1 LQSLIF
7 IRSRIHWKD
16 SDQQV
21 AGKGLEAKKLSS
33 AALFL
38 RYGQVFL
45 ALLLFIFAI
54 DLLTV
59 AVGRINSGLALEIL
73 QATKNP
79 FISLFIGL
87 LVTALIQSSSTV
99 TASVVA
105 IVASGNLTLQQAVP
119 IVLGANIGTT
129 LTSTLVSLSYVMNN
143 KEFRRAL
150 SAGISHD
157 VFNILSVIL
166 LFPLEI
172 YFSLLSKV
180 AAHIAGWFASDN
192 SFEGPI
198 VYNRMFTRTW
208 TDWLV
213 DQINLPL
220 VAMIISILL
229 VFFAIN
235 VLSTA
240 MYKSF
245 VRDTFEDINKVIF
258 QKTGLAFFYGIF
270 FTAAVQS
277 STVTT
282 SLVVPLVASKKVTL
296 KKAFPF
302 IIGTNIGTTITAV
315 IASIYKPEAAIALAI
330 VHVLF
335 NSCGTLV
342 FLPFSYIRAIP
353 VWMANYMGK
362 ISLRYRFVGFAY
374 ILLTFFIIPF
384 LLIYFTSE

>member
-1 LQSLIF
+1 MRHRENPYNGTIKKMENLDKQEEPAKGNFLQ
-7 IRSRIHWKD
+7 
-16 SDQQV
+16 
-21 AGKGLEAKKLSS
+21 
-33 AALFL
+33 
-38 RYGQVFL
+38 YTQVFL

-129 LTSTLVSLSYVMNN
+129 LTSTLVSLSYLMD
-143 KEFRRAL
+143 KKQFRRAL

-157 VFNILSVIL
+157 FFNMFTVIL

-172 YFSLLSKV
+172 YFGFLSNT
-180 AAHIAGWFASDN
+180 ASRIAGWFASDN

-213 DQINLPL
+213 DQLNQPI
-220 VAMIISILL
+220 VAMILSIFL

-258 QKTGLAFFYGIF
+258 QKTGLAFFYGLF

-282 SLVVPLVASKKVTL
+282 SLVVPLVASKKVSL
-296 KKAFPF
+296 NKAFPF

-315 IASIYKPEAAIALAI
+315 IASIYKPEAAIALAL

-335 NSCGTLV
+335 NSFGALI
-342 FLPFSYIRAIP
+342 FLPFTFIRNIP

-362 ISLRYRFVGFAY
+362 ISLKYRVVVFAY
-374 ILLTFFIIPF
+374 ILLTFFVIPF
-384 LLIYFTSE
+384 LLIYFTKE

>member
-1 LQSLIF
+1 MLPFQNPLSANHRNTPMESLEEQKPSSF
-7 IRSRIHWKD
+7 
-16 SDQQV
+16 
-21 AGKGLEAKKLSS
+21 GKYLK
-33 AALFL
+33 
-38 RYGQVFL
+38 YVQVFL

-59 AVGRINSGLALEIL
+59 AMGSINSGAALEIL

-129 LTSTLVSLSYVMNN
+129 LTSTLVSLSYIMNK

-157 VFNILSVIL
+157 VFNILSVII
-166 LFPLEI
+166 LFPMEL
-172 YFSLLSKV
+172 YFGFLSGLAEK
-180 AAHIAGWFASDN
+180 IAGLFASDN
-192 SFEGPI
+192 AFEGPL
-198 VYNRMFTRTW
+198 VYNRIFTRTA
-208 TDWLV
+208 TDWIV
-213 DQINLPL
+213 DQINIPFLT
-220 VAMIISILL
+220 MILSVFL
-229 VFFAIN
+229 VFLAIK

-245 VRDTFEDINKVIF
+245 VKDSFEDINNLIF
-258 QKTGLAFFYGIF
+258 RKTGLAFFYGIF

-282 SLVVPLVASKKVTL
+282 SLVVPLVANKKVTL
-296 KKAFPF
+296 AKAFPF
-302 IIGTNIGTTITAV
+302 IIGANIGTTITAV
-315 IASIYKPEAAIALAI
+315 IASIYKSEAAIALAI
-330 VHVLF
+330 VHILF
-335 NSCGTLV
+335 NSIGALI
-342 FLPFSYIRAIP
+342 FLPFPEIRKIP
-353 VWMANYMGK
+353 VLIANYMGK
-362 ISLRYRFVGFAY
+362 TSLQNRVFGFAY

-384 LLIYFTSE
+384 LLIYLSKD

>member
-1 LQSLIF
+1 MESLEERQLPTHRKF
-7 IRSRIHWKD
+7 FNYS
-16 SDQQV
+16 
-21 AGKGLEAKKLSS
+21 
-33 AALFL
+33 
-38 RYGQVFL
+38 QVFL

-54 DLLTV
+54 DLLTIG
-59 AVGRINSGLALEIL
+59 VGRVSGGLALEIL
-73 QATKNP
+73 KATENP

-129 LTSTLVSLSYVMNN
+129 LTSTLVSLSYLMNK

-157 VFNILSVIL
+157 IFNILTVVL

-172 YFSLLSKV
+172 YFGFLSKI
-180 AAHIAGWFASDN
+180 AAHIADWFASDN

-198 VYNRMFTRTW
+198 VYNRMFTRDLTEW
-208 TDWLV
+208 VATQIDSSLV
-213 DQINLPL
+213 TMVL
-220 VAMIISILL
+220 SILL
-229 VFFAIN
+229 IFYAIK

-240 MYKSF
+240 MYKTF
-245 VRDTFEDINKVIF
+245 VKNTFEDINKVIF
-258 QKTGLAFFYGIF
+258 QKTGLAFFYGLF

-282 SLVVPLVASKKVTL
+282 SLVVPLVASKKVML
-296 KKAFPF
+296 SRAFPF
-302 IIGTNIGTTITAV
+302 IIGANIGTTMTAV

-335 NSCGTLV
+335 NSFGALV
-342 FLPFSYIRAIP
+342 FLPFSRVRNIP
-353 VWMANYMGK
+353 VWMANFMGK
-362 ISLRYRFVGFAY
+362 MSVKYRVVVFAY
-374 ILLTFFIIPF
+374 ILLTFFVIPF
-384 LLIYFTSE
+384 LLIYFTKE

>member
-1 LQSLIF
+1 VLIAFKMESLENPNRLPKRTFLNYAWVI
-7 IRSRIHWKD
+7 
-16 SDQQV
+16 
-21 AGKGLEAKKLSS
+21 LS
-33 AALFL
+33 
-38 RYGQVFL
+38 
-45 ALLLFIFAI
+45 LLLFIFAI

-59 AVGRINSGLALEIL
+59 SIGKVNSGLALEIL

-99 TASVVA
+99 TASLVA

-129 LTSTLVSLSYVMNN
+129 LTSTLVSLSYLMDK

-157 VFNILSVIL
+157 FFNILTVIL

-172 YFSLLSKV
+172 YFGFLSKM
-180 AAHIAGWFASDN
+180 AIHIAGWFAADN

-198 VYNRMFTRTW
+198 VYNRIFTRPLSEWIDTQIDS
-208 TDWLV
+208 TLV
-213 DQINLPL
+213 TVIL
-220 VAMIISILL
+220 SIAL
-229 VFFAIN
+229 VFFAIK

-240 MYKSF
+240 MYKTFVKDSF
-245 VRDTFEDINKVIF
+245 EEVNKVIF
-258 QKTGLAFFYGIF
+258 QKTGLAFFYGAF

-282 SLVVPLVASKKVTL
+282 SLIVPLVASKKVTL
-296 KKAFPF
+296 AKVFPF
-302 IIGTNIGTTITAV
+302 IIGANIGTTMTAV
-315 IASIYKPEAAIALAI
+315 IASIYKPEAAIALAL

-335 NSCGTLV
+335 NSFGALI
-342 FLPFSYIRAIP
+342 FLPFASIRKIP
-353 VWMANYMGK
+353 VWLSNYMGK
-362 ISLRYRFVGFAY
+362 ISMKYRVVVFAY

-384 LLIYFTSE
+384 LLIYFTTN

>member
-1 LQSLIF
+1 
-7 IRSRIHWKD
+7 
-16 SDQQV
+16 
-21 AGKGLEAKKLSS
+21 LEVTKLSS
-33 AALFL
+33 TAVVI
-38 RYGQVFL
+38 RYGQVVV

-54 DLLTV
+54 DLLIV

-129 LTSTLVSLSYVMNN
+129 LTSTLVSLSYLMNK

-157 VFNILSVIL
+157 IFNILSVIL
-166 LFPLEI
+166 LFPLEL
-172 YFSLLSKV
+172 YFGFLSKIAV
-180 AAHIAGWFASDN
+180 HIASWFASDN
-192 SFEGPI
+192 SFDGPI

-213 DQINLPL
+213 DQINLPI
-220 VAMIISILL
+220 VAMFLSILL
-229 VFFAIN
+229 VFFAIK

-245 VRDTFEDINKVIF
+245 VRDSFEEINKVIF
-258 QKTGLAFFYGIF
+258 QKTGRAFFYGLF

-282 SLVVPLVASKKVTL
+282 SLVVPLVASKKLTL
-296 KKAFPF
+296 SKAFPF

-315 IASIYKPEAAIALAI
+315 IASIYKPEAAIALAL

-335 NSCGTLV
+335 NSFGALI
-342 FLPFSYIRAIP
+342 FLPFVFIRNIP
-353 VWMANYMGK
+353 VWMANYMGR
-362 ISLRYRFVGFAY
+362 ISLKYRVVVFAY

-384 LLIYFTSE
+384 LLIYFSST

>member
-1 LQSLIF
+1 MENLDKQEEPAKGNFLQ
-7 IRSRIHWKD
+7 
-16 SDQQV
+16 
-21 AGKGLEAKKLSS
+21 
-33 AALFL
+33 
-38 RYGQVFL
+38 YTQVFL

-129 LTSTLVSLSYVMNN
+129 LTSTLVSLSYLMD
-143 KEFRRAL
+143 KKQFRRAL

-157 VFNILSVIL
+157 FFNMFTVIL

-172 YFSLLSKV
+172 YFGFLSNT
-180 AAHIAGWFASDN
+180 ASRIAGWFASDN

-213 DQINLPL
+213 DQLNQPI
-220 VAMIISILL
+220 VAMILSIFL

-245 VRDTFEDINKVIF
+245 VRDTFADINKVIF
-258 QKTGLAFFYGIF
+258 QKTGLSFFYGLF

-282 SLVVPLVASKKVTL
+282 SLVVPLVASKKVSL
-296 KKAFPF
+296 NKAFPF

-315 IASIYKPEAAIALAI
+315 IASIYKPEAAIALAL

-335 NSCGTLV
+335 NSFGALI
-342 FLPFSYIRAIP
+342 FLPFTFIRNIP

-362 ISLRYRFVGFAY
+362 ISLKYRVVVFAY
-374 ILLTFFIIPF
+374 ILLTFFVIPF
-384 LLIYFTSE
+384 LLIYFTKE

>member
-1 LQSLIF
+1 MIVPVDTKMESLEKQE
-7 IRSRIHWKD
+7 SP
-16 SDQQV
+16 
-21 AGKGLEAKKLSS
+21 AKGNFFHYA
-33 AALFL
+33 
-38 RYGQVFL
+38 QVFF

-59 AVGRINSGLALEIL
+59 GIGNINGGIALEIL
-73 QATKNP
+73 NATKNP

-99 TASVVA
+99 TASLVA

-129 LTSTLVSLSYVMNN
+129 LTSTLVSLSYLMNK

-157 VFNILSVIL
+157 IFNILTVIL
-166 LFPLEI
+166 LLPLEI
-172 YFSLLSKV
+172 YFGFLSNT
-180 AAHIAGWFASDN
+180 ASHIAGWFASDN
-192 SFEGPI
+192 SFQGPI
-198 VYNRMFTRTW
+198 VYNRIFTRTW
-208 TDWLV
+208 TEWIV
-213 DQINLPL
+213 NQINQP
-220 VAMIISILL
+220 VVSMILSVVL
-229 VFFAIN
+229 VFLAIK

-245 VRDTFEDINKVIF
+245 IKNTFQDINKVIF
-258 QKTGLAFFYGIF
+258 QKTGLAFFYGLF

-296 KKAFPF
+296 SRAFPF
-302 IIGTNIGTTITAV
+302 IIGANIGTTITAV
-315 IASIYKPEAAIALAI
+315 IASIYKPEAAIALAL

-335 NSCGTLV
+335 NSLGALI
-342 FLPFSYIRAIP
+342 FLPISGIRKIP
-353 VWMANYMGK
+353 VWLANFMGK
-362 ISLRYRFVGFAY
+362 LSLKHRIVVFAY

-384 LLIYFTSE
+384 LLIYFTKG

>member
-1 LQSLIF
+1 M
-7 IRSRIHWKD
+7 
-16 SDQQV
+16 
-21 AGKGLEAKKLSS
+21 
-33 AALFL
+33 
-38 RYGQVFL
+38 
-45 ALLLFIFAI
+45 
-54 DLLTV
+54 
-59 AVGRINSGLALEIL
+59 GRINSGLALDIL
-73 QATKNP
+73 QATENP

-129 LTSTLVSLSYVMNN
+129 LTSTLVSLSYVMDN

-157 VFNILSVIL
+157 VFNILSVVL

-172 YFSLLSKV
+172 YFGFLSKI

-258 QKTGLAFFYGIF
+258 QKTGLAFLYGVF

-282 SLVVPLVASKKVTL
+282 SLVVPLVASKKVSL
-296 KKAFPF
+296 GKAFPF

-315 IASIYKPEAAIALAI
+315 IASIYKPEAAIALAL

-335 NSCGTLV
+335 NSFGALV
-342 FLPFSYIRAIP
+342 LLPFSYIRAFP
-353 VWMANYMGK
+353 VWIANYMGK

-384 LLIYFTSE
+384 LLIYFTR

>member
-1 LQSLIF
+1 MESLE
-7 IRSRIHWKD
+7 K
-16 SDQQV
+16 QNQP
-21 AGKGLEAKKLSS
+21 AKRKL
-33 AALFL
+33 LN
-38 RYGQVFL
+38 YGWVFL
-45 ALLLFIFAI
+45 SLLLFIFAI

-59 AVGRINSGLALEIL
+59 AIGKVNGGLALEIL

-99 TASVVA
+99 TASLVA

-129 LTSTLVSLSYVMNN
+129 LTSTLVSLSYLMDK

-157 VFNILSVIL
+157 FFNILTVIL

-172 YFSLLSKV
+172 YFGFLSKM
-180 AAHIAGWFASDN
+180 AAHIADWFAADN

-198 VYNRMFTRTW
+198 VYNRMFTRSFSEWVDLQIDST
-208 TDWLV
+208 LV
-213 DQINLPL
+213 TVIL
-220 VAMIISILL
+220 SIAL
-229 VFFAIN
+229 VFFAIK

-240 MYKSF
+240 MYKTFVKDSF
-245 VRDTFEDINKVIF
+245 EEVNKVIF
-258 QKTGLAFFYGIF
+258 QKTGLAFFYGTF

-282 SLVVPLVASKKVTL
+282 SLIVPLVASKKVTL
-296 KKAFPF
+296 AKAFPF
-302 IIGTNIGTTITAV
+302 IIGANIGTTITAV
-315 IASIYKPEAAIALAI
+315 IASIYKPEAAIALAL

-335 NSCGTLV
+335 NSFGALI
-342 FLPFSYIRAIP
+342 FLPFASIRKIP
-353 VWMANYMGK
+353 VWLSNYMAK
-362 ISLRYRFVGFAY
+362 ISMKHRVVVFAY

-384 LLIYFTSE
+384 LLIYFTTN

>member
-1 LQSLIF
+1 
-7 IRSRIHWKD
+7 
-16 SDQQV
+16 
-21 AGKGLEAKKLSS
+21 LEAKKLSS
-33 AALFL
+33 AGLFL

-73 QATKNP
+73 QATENP

-172 YFSLLSKV
+172 YFGFLSKI
-180 AAHIAGWFASDN
+180 AAYIAGWFASDN
-192 SFEGPI
+192 TFEGPI

-220 VAMIISILL
+220 AAMIISILL

-235 VLSTA
+235 VLSKA

-258 QKTGLAFFYGIF
+258 QKTGLSFFYGVF

-335 NSCGTLV
+335 NSCGALV

-384 LLIYFTSE
+384 LLIYFTQA

>member
-1 LQSLIF
+1 ME
-7 IRSRIHWKD
+7 
-16 SDQQV
+16 V
-21 AGKGLEAKKLSS
+21 KKLSS
-33 AALFL
+33 TGHFL
-38 RYGQVFL
+38 RYGQVVL

-59 AVGRINSGLALEIL
+59 AMGRINSGLALDIL
-73 QATKNP
+73 QATENP

-129 LTSTLVSLSYVMNN
+129 LTSTLVSLSYVMDN

-172 YFSLLSKV
+172 YFGFLSKI

-258 QKTGLAFFYGIF
+258 QKTGLAFLYGVF

-282 SLVVPLVASKKVTL
+282 SLVVPLVASKKVSL
-296 KKAFPF
+296 GKAFPF

-315 IASIYKPEAAIALAI
+315 IASIYKPEAAIALAL

-335 NSCGTLV
+335 NSFGALV
-342 FLPFSYIRAIP
+342 LLPFSYIRAFP
-353 VWMANYMGK
+353 VWIANYMGK

-384 LLIYFTSE
+384 LLIYFTR

>member
-1 LQSLIF
+1 MTTKMDNLERQGGPATGNFLQY
-7 IRSRIHWKD
+7 
-16 SDQQV
+16 
-21 AGKGLEAKKLSS
+21 A
-33 AALFL
+33 
-38 RYGQVFL
+38 QVFF

-59 AVGRINSGLALEIL
+59 GVGNINGGLALEIL
-73 QATKNP
+73 NATQNP

-129 LTSTLVSLSYVMNN
+129 LTSTLVSLSYLMNK

-157 VFNILSVIL
+157 LFNILSVFL

-172 YFSLLSKV
+172 YFGFLSKT
-180 AAHIAGWFASDN
+180 ASHIADWFASDN

-198 VYNRMFTRTW
+198 VYNRMFTRSW
-208 TDWLV
+208 TEWV
-213 DQINLPL
+213 VTQINQP
-220 VAMIISILL
+220 VVSMILSIIL
-229 VFFAIN
+229 VFFAIK

-245 VRDTFEDINKVIF
+245 IKNTFQDINKVIF
-258 QKTGLAFFYGIF
+258 QKTGLAFFYGLF

-296 KKAFPF
+296 SKAFPF
-302 IIGTNIGTTITAV
+302 IIGANIGTTITAV
-315 IASIYKPEAAIALAI
+315 IASIYKPEAATALAFA
-330 VHVLF
+330 HVLF
-335 NSCGTLV
+335 NSFGALI
-342 FLPFSYIRAIP
+342 FLPISGIRKIP
-353 VWMANYMGK
+353 IWIANYMGR
-362 ISLRYRFVGFAY
+362 ISLKYRIVGFAY

-384 LLIYFTSE
+384 LLIYFTKG

>member
-1 LQSLIF
+1 MLPFQNPLSANHRNTPMESLEEQ
-7 IRSRIHWKD
+7 KP
-16 SDQQV
+16 
-21 AGKGLEAKKLSS
+21 SS
-33 AALFL
+33 FDKYLK
-38 RYGQVFL
+38 YVQVFL

-59 AVGRINSGLALEIL
+59 AMGSINSGAALEIL

-129 LTSTLVSLSYVMNN
+129 LTSTLVSLSYIMNK

-157 VFNILSVIL
+157 VFNILSVII
-166 LFPLEI
+166 LFPMEL
-172 YFSLLSKV
+172 YFGFLSGLAEK
-180 AAHIAGWFASDN
+180 IAGLFASDN
-192 SFEGPI
+192 AFEGPL
-198 VYNRMFTRTW
+198 VYNRIFTRTA
-208 TDWLV
+208 TDWIV
-213 DQINLPL
+213 DQINIPFLT
-220 VAMIISILL
+220 MILSVFL
-229 VFFAIN
+229 VFLAIK

-245 VRDTFEDINKVIF
+245 VKDSFEDINKLIF
-258 QKTGLAFFYGIF
+258 RKTGLAFFYGIF

-282 SLVVPLVASKKVTL
+282 SLVVPLVANKKVTL
-296 KKAFPF
+296 AKAFPF
-302 IIGTNIGTTITAV
+302 IIGANIGTTITAV
-315 IASIYKPEAAIALAI
+315 IASIYKSEAAIALAI
-330 VHVLF
+330 VHILF
-335 NSCGTLV
+335 NSIGALI
-342 FLPFSYIRAIP
+342 FLPFPEIRKIP
-353 VWMANYMGK
+353 VLIANYMGK
-362 ISLRYRFVGFAY
+362 TSLQNRVFGFAY

-384 LLIYFTSE
+384 LLIYLSKD

>member
-1 LQSLIF
+1 MENLEKQEGP
-7 IRSRIHWKD
+7 
-16 SDQQV
+16 
-21 AGKGLEAKKLSS
+21 AKGNFFQYA
-33 AALFL
+33 
-38 RYGQVFL
+38 QVFF

-54 DLLTV
+54 DLLTIG
-59 AVGRINSGLALEIL
+59 VGNINGGIALEIL
-73 QATKNP
+73 NATKNP

-129 LTSTLVSLSYVMNN
+129 LTSTLVSLSYLMNK

-157 VFNILSVIL
+157 FFNILTVL
-166 LFPLEI
+166 VLFPLEI
-172 YFSLLSKV
+172 YFGFLSNT
-180 AAHIAGWFASDN
+180 ASYIANWFASDN

-208 TDWLV
+208 TEWV
-213 DQINLPL
+213 VNEINQP
-220 VAMIISILL
+220 VVSMILSVVL
-229 VFFAIN
+229 VFFAIK

-245 VRDTFEDINKVIF
+245 IKNTFQDINKVIF
-258 QKTGLAFFYGIF
+258 QKTGLAFFYGLF

-296 KKAFPF
+296 IRVFPF
-302 IIGTNIGTTITAV
+302 IIGANIGTTITAV
-315 IASIYKPEAAIALAI
+315 IASIYKPEAAIALAL

-335 NSCGTLV
+335 NSLGTLI
-342 FLPFSYIRAIP
+342 FLPFSGIRKIP
-353 VWMANYMGK
+353 VGMANYMGK
-362 ISLRYRFVGFAY
+362 ISLKYRIVVFAY
-374 ILLTFFIIPF
+374 ILLTFFIVPF
-384 LLIYFTSE
+384 LLIYFTKG

>member
-1 LQSLIF
+1 M
-7 IRSRIHWKD
+7 IRHRASPKNGIITTKMENLEK
-16 SDQQV
+16 QEGP
-21 AGKGLEAKKLSS
+21 AKGNFFQYA
-33 AALFL
+33 
-38 RYGQVFL
+38 QVFF

-54 DLLTV
+54 DLLTIG
-59 AVGRINSGLALEIL
+59 VGNINGGIALEIL
-73 QATKNP
+73 NATKNP

-129 LTSTLVSLSYVMNN
+129 LTSTLVSLSYLMNK

-157 VFNILSVIL
+157 FFNILSVL
-166 LFPLEI
+166 VLFPLEI
-172 YFSLLSKV
+172 YFGFLSNT
-180 AAHIAGWFASDN
+180 ASYIANWFASDN

-208 TDWLV
+208 TEWV
-213 DQINLPL
+213 VNEINQP
-220 VAMIISILL
+220 VVSMILSVVL
-229 VFFAIN
+229 VFFAIK

-245 VRDTFEDINKVIF
+245 IKNTFQDINKVIF
-258 QKTGLAFFYGIF
+258 QKTGLAFFYGLF

-296 KKAFPF
+296 IRVFPF
-302 IIGTNIGTTITAV
+302 IIGANIGTTITAV
-315 IASIYKPEAAIALAI
+315 IASIYKPEAAIALAL

-335 NSCGTLV
+335 NSLGALI
-342 FLPFSYIRAIP
+342 FLPFSGIRKIP
-353 VWMANYMGK
+353 VGMANYMGK
-362 ISLRYRFVGFAY
+362 ISLKYRIVVFAY
-374 ILLTFFIIPF
+374 ILLTFFIVPF
-384 LLIYFTSE
+384 LLIYFTKG

>member
-1 LQSLIF
+1 LEEHQARPCQIILIELPTMESLEEQKP
-7 IRSRIHWKD
+7 S
-16 SDQQV
+16 
-21 AGKGLEAKKLSS
+21 GKQNL
-33 AALFL
+33 L
-38 RYGQVFL
+38 RYTQVFL

-59 AVGRINSGLALEIL
+59 AMGSINSGVALEIL

-129 LTSTLVSLSYVMNN
+129 LTSTLVSFSYIMD
-143 KEFRRAL
+143 KKSFRRAL

-157 VFNILSVIL
+157 IFNILSVVI
-166 LFPLEI
+166 LFPMEI
-172 YFSLLSKV
+172 YFGFLSG
-180 AAHIAGWFASDN
+180 IAGKIAGVFASDN
-192 SFEGPI
+192 AFEGPI
-198 VYNRMFTRTW
+198 VYNRMFTRSM
-208 TDWLV
+208 TDWIV
-213 DQINLPL
+213 DQINIPF
-220 VAMIISILL
+220 VTMILSVFL
-229 VFFAIN
+229 VFFAIK

-240 MYKSF
+240 MYRSF
-245 VRDTFEDINKVIF
+245 VKDSFEDINKIIF

-282 SLVVPLVASKKVTL
+282 SLVVPLVANKKVTL
-296 KKAFPF
+296 TKAFPF
-302 IIGTNIGTTITAV
+302 IVGANIGTTITAV

-330 VHVLF
+330 VHILF
-335 NSCGTLV
+335 NSFGAMI
-342 FLPFSYIRAIP
+342 FIPFPEVRRIP
-353 VWMANYMGK
+353 VWIANYMGK
-362 ISLRYRFVGFAY
+362 TSVRNRIVGFAY
-374 ILLTFFIIPF
+374 ILLMFFIIPF
-384 LLIYFTSE
+384 LLIYFSRD

>member
-1 LQSLIF
+1 MELSPSL
-7 IRSRIHWKD
+7 RKMENLET
-16 SDQQV
+16 QGGP
-21 AGKGLEAKKLSS
+21 AKGN
-33 AALFL
+33 LFQ
-38 RYGQVFL
+38 YAQVFF

-59 AVGRINSGLALEIL
+59 GVGNINGGIALDIL
-73 QATKNP
+73 NATKNP

-129 LTSTLVSLSYVMNN
+129 LTSTLVSLSYLMD
-143 KEFRRAL
+143 KKQFRRAL

-157 VFNILSVIL
+157 FFNIFTVIL

-172 YFSLLSKV
+172 YFGFLSNT
-180 AAHIAGWFASDN
+180 ASYIANWFASDN

-208 TDWLV
+208 TEWV
-213 DQINLPL
+213 VTQINQP
-220 VAMIISILL
+220 VVSMILSVIL
-229 VFFAIN
+229 VFFAIK

-245 VRDTFEDINKVIF
+245 IKNTFQDINKVIF
-258 QKTGLAFFYGIF
+258 QKTGLAFFYGLF

-296 KKAFPF
+296 AKVFPF
-302 IIGTNIGTTITAV
+302 IIGANIGTTMTAV
-315 IASIYKPEAAIALAI
+315 IASIYKPEAAIALAL

-335 NSCGTLV
+335 NSMGALI
-342 FLPFSYIRAIP
+342 FLPIASIRNIP
-353 VWMANYMGK
+353 VWISNYMGK
-362 ISLRYRFVGFAY
+362 MSVKYRVVGFAY

-384 LLIYFTSE
+384 LLIYFTKD

>member
-1 LQSLIF
+1 MIF
-7 IRSRIHWKD
+7 EL
-16 SDQQV
+16 
-21 AGKGLEAKKLSS
+21 AGAYKFGKMDGLEETKPSGIGVFFK
-33 AALFL
+33 
-38 RYGQVFL
+38 YGQVIF
-45 ALLLFIFAI
+45 ALFLFIFAI

-59 AVGRINSGLALEIL
+59 AMGRINSGIALDFL

-119 IVLGANIGTT
+119 LVLGANIGTT
-129 LTSTLVSLSYVMNN
+129 LTSTLVSLSYLMNR
-143 KEFRRAL
+143 KQFRRAL

-157 VFNILSVIL
+157 IFNILSVVL

-172 YFSLLSKV
+172 YFGFLSKT
-180 AAHIAGWFASDN
+180 AIFIAGWFDSDN

-198 VYNRMFTRTW
+198 IYNRMFTRTW
-208 TDWLV
+208 TDWFV
-213 DQINLPL
+213 DQIPLP
-220 VAMIISILL
+220 VVSMILSILL
-229 VFFAIN
+229 VFLAIK

-245 VRDTFEDINKVIF
+245 VKDTFQDINKVIF
-258 QKTGLAFFYGIF
+258 EKTGLAFIYGVF

-282 SLVVPLVASKKVTL
+282 SLVVPLVANKKVTL
-296 KKAFPF
+296 SKAFPF

-315 IASIYKPEAAIALAI
+315 IASIYKPEAAIALAL

-335 NSCGTLV
+335 NSFGALI
-342 FLPFSYIRAIP
+342 FLPFPKIRFIP
-353 VWMANYMGK
+353 IWISNYMGR
-362 ISLRYRFVGFAY
+362 ISLQNRFVGFVY

-384 LLIYFTSE
+384 LLIYFTTD

>member
-1 LQSLIF
+1 MEGIEEKSL
-7 IRSRIHWKD
+7 RSGT
-16 SDQQV
+16 
-21 AGKGLEAKKLSS
+21 A
-33 AALFL
+33 FL
-38 RYGQVFL
+38 RYGQVFF

-54 DLLTV
+54 DLLTI
-59 AVGRINSGLALEIL
+59 AVGNVNNGVALEFL

-79 FISLFIGL
+79 YISLFIGL

-129 LTSTLVSLSYVMNN
+129 LTSTLVSLSYLMNK

-150 SAGISHD
+150 SSGISHD
-157 VFNILSVIL
+157 VFNILTVIL
-166 LFPLEI
+166 LLPLEI
-172 YFSLLSKV
+172 YFGFLSNT
-180 AAHIAGWFASDN
+180 ASHIADWFASDN

-198 VYNRMFTRTW
+198 VYNRMFTRSW
-208 TDWLV
+208 TEWV
-213 DQINLPL
+213 VNQINQP
-220 VAMIISILL
+220 VVSMILSVIL
-229 VFFAIN
+229 VFFAIK

-245 VRDTFEDINKVIF
+245 IKNTFQDINKVIF
-258 QKTGLAFFYGIF
+258 QKTGLAFFYGLF

-296 KKAFPF
+296 NRAFPF
-302 IIGTNIGTTITAV
+302 IIGANIGTTITAV
-315 IASIYKPEAAIALAI
+315 IASIYKPEAAIALAL

-335 NSCGTLV
+335 NSLGALI
-342 FLPFSYIRAIP
+342 FLPLASIRKIP
-353 VWMANYMGK
+353 VWISNYMGK
-362 ISLRYRFVGFAY
+362 ISLKYRFVVFAY

-384 LLIYFTSE
+384 LLIYFTKG

>member
-1 LQSLIF
+1 MLPFQNPLSANHRNTPMESLEEQKPSSF
-7 IRSRIHWKD
+7 
-16 SDQQV
+16 
-21 AGKGLEAKKLSS
+21 GKYLK
-33 AALFL
+33 
-38 RYGQVFL
+38 YVQVFL

-59 AVGRINSGLALEIL
+59 AMGSINSGAALEIL

-129 LTSTLVSLSYVMNN
+129 LTSTLVSLSYIMNK

-157 VFNILSVIL
+157 VFNILSVII
-166 LFPLEI
+166 LFPMEL
-172 YFSLLSKV
+172 YFGFLSGLAEK
-180 AAHIAGWFASDN
+180 IAGLFASDN
-192 SFEGPI
+192 AFEGPL
-198 VYNRMFTRTW
+198 VYNRIFTRTA
-208 TDWLV
+208 TDWIV
-213 DQINLPL
+213 DQINIPFLT
-220 VAMIISILL
+220 MILSVFL
-229 VFFAIN
+229 VFLAIK

-245 VRDTFEDINKVIF
+245 VKDSFEDINKLIF
-258 QKTGLAFFYGIF
+258 RKTGLAFFYGIF

-282 SLVVPLVASKKVTL
+282 SLVVPLVANKKVTL
-296 KKAFPF
+296 AKAFPF
-302 IIGTNIGTTITAV
+302 IIGANIGTTITAV
-315 IASIYKPEAAIALAI
+315 IASIYKSEAAIALAI
-330 VHVLF
+330 VHILF
-335 NSCGTLV
+335 NSIGALI
-342 FLPFSYIRAIP
+342 FLPFPEIRKIP
-353 VWMANYMGK
+353 VLIANYMGK
-362 ISLRYRFVGFAY
+362 TSLQNRVFGFAY

-384 LLIYFTSE
+384 LLIYLSKD